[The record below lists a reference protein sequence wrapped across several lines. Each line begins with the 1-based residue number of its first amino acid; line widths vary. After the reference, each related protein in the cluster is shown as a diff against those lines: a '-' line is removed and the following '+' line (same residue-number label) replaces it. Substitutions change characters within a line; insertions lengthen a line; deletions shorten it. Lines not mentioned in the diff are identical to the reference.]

1 MEKQLQRYCKMLTS
15 CSGCCTFLSPLVVL
29 TIFPLPT
36 PLLTVSVEATK
47 WKSQKWFL
55 IYCLMSFFPFVFFFT
70 FGGSLRTR
78 LETLVPS
85 STYFSSPFPFLVF
98 WYPAKQTAYWIL
110 WMLHLTRKDVNG
122 ANWLAVWHLKRIIT
136 PCQSF
141 PSFFLYF
148 VHLYACYFIEV
159 IICVVLMIKFYFLL
173 TVANYFNERL
183 WRINKNC

>member
-1 MEKQLQRYCKMLTS
+1 MGFSRSGLGNSTTSGCCKWKKYNHSNSFWSTKRWWCNPILIQQNILLGGTWRNNCKILTS

-29 TIFPLPT
+29 TFFPLPT

-70 FGGSLRTR
+70 FGGSLRIR

-110 WMLHLTRKDVNG
+110 
-122 ANWLAVWHLKRIIT
+122 
-136 PCQSF
+136 
-141 PSFFLYF
+141 
-148 VHLYACYFIEV
+148 
-159 IICVVLMIKFYFLL
+159 
-173 TVANYFNERL
+173 
-183 WRINKNC
+183 